1 MTVRCPAHARTVHA
15 IDAPRTHHAHATGDS
30 VYTYAE
36 FVEYYGDEAAA
47 AWARAGRGVDA
58 ARNTPKKPKLM
69 AAGASGAASGGSA
82 RAGAA
87 RDARSPALAHGP
99 TSPASASAGGDGVR
113 DHSGGGGGGGSDVEK
128 WEGKLMKHLGQVKRY
143 LEKLQGEDATR
154 AQD

>member
-1 MTVRCPAHARTVHA
+1 MTVRCPAHACTVHA
-15 IDAPRTHHAHATGDS
+15 INAPRTHHAHAPGDIF
-30 VYTYAE
+30 YTYAE

-69 AAGASGAASGGSA
+69 AARASGAASGGSA

-87 RDARSPALAHGP
+87 RDARSPAPAHGP

-113 DHSGGGGGGGSDVEK
+113 DSGSGGGGGFDVEK

-143 LEKLQGEDATR
+143 LEKLQGEDAAR

>member
-15 IDAPRTHHAHATGDS
+15 INAPRTHHAHATGDEY
-30 VYTYAE
+30 YTRAE

-69 AAGASGAASGGSA
+69 AAGAIGAASGGSA

-87 RDARSPALAHGP
+87 RDARSPAPAHGP

-113 DHSGGGGGGGSDVEK
+113 DSGSGGSDVEK

-143 LEKLQGEDATR
+143 LEKLQGKDATR

>member
-1 MTVRCPAHARTVHA
+1 MTVRCPAHACTVHA
-15 IDAPRTHHAHATGDS
+15 INAPRTHHVHATGDIF
-30 VYTYAE
+30 YTYAE

-87 RDARSPALAHGP
+87 RD
-99 TSPASASAGGDGVR
+99 VR
-113 DHSGGGGGGGSDVEK
+113 DSGGGGGGGSDVEK

>member
-15 IDAPRTHHAHATGDS
+15 INAPRTHHAHATGDEY
-30 VYTYAE
+30 YTHAE

-87 RDARSPALAHGP
+87 RDARSPAPAHGP

-113 DHSGGGGGGGSDVEK
+113 DSGSGGSDVEK

-143 LEKLQGEDATR
+143 LEKLQGKDATR

>member
-15 IDAPRTHHAHATGDS
+15 INAPRTHHAHATGDEY
-30 VYTYAE
+30 YTRAE

-87 RDARSPALAHGP
+87 RDARSPAPAHGP

-113 DHSGGGGGGGSDVEK
+113 DSGSGGSDVEK

-143 LEKLQGEDATR
+143 LEKLQGKDAAR

>member
-1 MTVRCPAHARTVHA
+1 MTVRCPAHACTVHV
-15 IDAPRTHHAHATGDS
+15 IICTTQPYAHATGDQS
-30 VYTYAE
+30 YTYAE
-36 FVEYYGDEAAA
+36 FVEYYEDEAAA

-87 RDARSPALAHGP
+87 RDARSPAPAHGS
-99 TSPASASAGGDGVR
+99 TSPASASAGGDGVG
-113 DHSGGGGGGGSDVEK
+113 DSGGGGGGGSDVEK